1 VGQYVPIKQK
11 FEMERTNGSFLYAP
25 PIFFPILSFIF
36 PSSPSPPLPFLF
48 SSLLFSSLHPFL
60 LFPSPLSLHFN
71 ALPSSPL
78 LPFMF
83 SFPHLSSLPN
93 GPISCP
99 FSSMEGVGVGMAI
112 LPVLQRLGVAA
123 YGVKSVKLLAS
134 KLNGLI
140 IIVTEPIYNVS
151 TG

>member
-1 VGQYVPIKQK
+1 
-11 FEMERTNGSFLYAP
+11 
-25 PIFFPILSFIF
+25 
-36 PSSPSPPLPFLF
+36 
-48 SSLLFSSLHPFL
+48 
-60 LFPSPLSLHFN
+60 
-71 ALPSSPL
+71 
-78 LPFMF
+78 
-83 SFPHLSSLPN
+83 
-93 GPISCP
+93 
-99 FSSMEGVGVGMAI
+99 MAI